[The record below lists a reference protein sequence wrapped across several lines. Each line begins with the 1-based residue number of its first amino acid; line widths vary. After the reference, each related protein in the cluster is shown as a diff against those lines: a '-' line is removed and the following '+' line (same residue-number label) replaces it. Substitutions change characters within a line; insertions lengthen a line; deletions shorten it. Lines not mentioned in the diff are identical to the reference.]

1 MADTTIKLSGTYDSI
16 EAYEL
21 LEEMRGV
28 ASDYLLKT
36 GGTIT
41 GDLNVNGQ
49 IFGDL
54 TGDVTGNA
62 DTATSAT
69 NDGNGNE
76 ISTTY
81 LPLSGGELTGNV
93 AINNANGTSSIA
105 NNNSTGGLNMFGY
118 NSSSYEG
125 AALLLSSV
133 NNVSA
138 GKFFLRSPVNSNDFM
153 QLVGDGV
160 NGTLQW
166 NSKEVERVNAK
177 STNYIRFES
186 GLQLCWGTVTNVNSS
201 GVSVTFPAS
210 FNATPAIMLSTTA
223 SSHCWYTGGS
233 STGFSAKSAGSS
245 ATVVYLAVG
254 FWK

>member
-28 ASDYLLKT
+28 ASDYLPLT
-36 GGTIT
+36 GGEIS
-41 GDLNVNGQ
+41 GDLIVDGQ
-49 IFGDL
+49 IS
-54 TGDVTGNA
+54 GDVTG
-62 DTATSAT
+62 TAS
-69 NDGNGNE
+69 GN
-76 ISTTY
+76 

-125 AALLLSSV
+125 AALMLSSV

-138 GKFFLRSPVNSNDFM
+138 GKFYLRSPVNSNDFM